1 MKKKQNKIL
10 LSIIIILILVVIGVI
25 AFIIFKNIKES
36 EEQQNYNNLSSSYA
50 SDIQESSQE
59 SNSNAN
65 KIEPPEDIDTNSVA
79 NPINFSDLKNINSD
93 IYSWIYIP
101 NTNINYPVCQSQV
114 DDNYYLD
121 HDVYFNSSY
130 SGAIYSQYCNS
141 RDYSDRVTVLYGH
154 NMANGSMFANL
165 HKFADADF
173 FNNNKYFYIYT
184 EDRKLTYE
192 IVSAFAYDDRHIMN
206 SFDFEDNSVFRDYLD
221 MIVNPHSLTKNVRS
235 GITLDTDDKILV
247 LSTCLNSGEGRYL
260 VQGVLVKNESTK

>member
-130 SGAIYSQYCNS
+130 SGQFIRSTATAVIILTGLRFYTVTIWQTALCLQICINLPMQIFSTIINTSIFIPKTENS
-141 RDYSDRVTVLYGH
+141 L
-154 NMANGSMFANL
+154 M
-165 HKFADADF
+165 
-173 FNNNKYFYIYT
+173 
-184 EDRKLTYE
+184 KL
-192 IVSAFAYDDRHIMN
+192 
-206 SFDFEDNSVFRDYLD
+206 FRRLRM
-221 MIVNPHSLTKNVRS
+221 MIAT
-235 GITLDTDDKILV
+235 
-247 LSTCLNSGEGRYL
+247 
-260 VQGVLVKNESTK
+260 